1 MRLCLCYTVVRIA
14 AAVYE
19 VLRPILNEIKED
31 ISCMKSDIASLNET
45 VSQLAGKLEDHKNE
59 TTSELASVNSELV
72 DLQLSL
78 QSMIDNPPIEAVSS
92 AVLVSL
98 VPYFNAMES
107 GLKTELATG
116 LNSLNSSMRD
126 DLNNL
131 KTELATGDDLNSMEL
146 DIKTEFATGLSMMNS
161 SLRGDLNSMEHDI
174 KTEFAT
180 GLRMMNG
187 LLRVDLNAME
197 LDIKTE
203 FATSLSMMNSSLRGD
218 LNSMEHDI
226 KTEFATSLSMMNSS
240 LRGDLNSMEHD
251 IKTEFATGL
260 RMMNGLLRVD
270 LNAMELD
277 IRTEFA
283 TGLNTMRG
291 SMGEDFTDI
300 KTELSGVSN
309 TTQGLCDKIEEHDAE
324 ITAELK
330 ELSNYII
337 PQRGYRCGGTG
348 GWRHAIYL
356 DMTDPNTECPSGWSI
371 ITSDSKR
378 TCGMVGSG
386 STSVFFPVSGGP
398 YSQVCGRIRAY
409 QSGIPQAFHGYNS
422 HRYDTIDSIY
432 FDGVAIMYGSPRQH
446 VWTFAAGIWEN
457 RTSSTDDVCP
467 CDTTVDIPI
476 PPFVGEDYFCESG
489 YVYPWNRNYGLHS
502 NDTLWDGE
510 DCHSSSSCC
519 SLHNPPYFTKS
530 LGQSTT
536 DDLELRTCSV
546 HGDSIAIELLEVY
559 VKMDLLGLIGERT
572 EEHMKEVK
580 SQLMEINQNLLHHT
594 LLYKC
599 GGTGGWRRAV
609 YLDMKNPYTHCPS
622 GWNLTDYSKETCG
635 RASTGVHTC
644 DSVFFPVS
652 GGPYS
657 QVCGRITAYQW
668 WFGYGFHGF
677 FRGRTTIDRNYFDGV
692 AVMHGSPRQHIW
704 TFANGGWENDT
715 THRSFN
721 CPCDTTSNIPIPPFV
736 GEDYFCESG
745 YVHPGYRSSA
755 LEYRLHSND
764 TLWDGED
771 CHSSSSCCSLHNPPY
786 FTKSL
791 GQSTTDDLE
800 LRMCHYN
807 PIRYS
812 NTAVELVELY
822 VK

>member
-1 MRLCLCYTVVRIA
+1 MRIA

-19 VLRPILNEIKED
+19 VLRPILNEMKED

-45 VSQLAGKLEDHKNE
+45 VSQLADHKNE
-59 TTSELASVNSELV
+59 TTSELV
-72 DLQLSL
+72 DLQFSL

-131 KTELATGDDLNSMEL
+131 KTELATG
-146 DIKTEFATGLSMMNS
+146 LS
-161 SLRGDLNSMEHDI
+161 
-174 KTEFAT
+174 
-180 GLRMMNG
+180 MMNG

-203 FATSLSMMNSSLRGD
+203 FATGLNSVRD
-218 LNSMEHDI
+218 NLNSMELGI
-226 KTEFATSLSMMNSS
+226 K
-240 LRGDLNSMEHD
+240 
-251 IKTEFATGL
+251 
-260 RMMNGLLRVD
+260 
-270 LNAMELD
+270 
-277 IRTEFA
+277 TEFA

-300 KTELSGVSN
+300 KTELSGVTN

-324 ITAELK
+324 ITAELMDLSEYI
-330 ELSNYII
+330 ELQSRYK
-337 PQRGYRCGGTG
+337 CGGTG
-348 GWRHAIYL
+348 GWRRAIYL
-356 DMTDPNTECPSGWSI
+356 DITDPNTECPSGWSS

-378 TCGMVGSG
+378 TCGRA
-386 STSVFFPVSGGP
+386 STGGYTCDSVFFPVSGGP

-409 QSGIPQAFHGYNS
+409 QSGSTHAFHGYNS

-446 VWTFAAGIWEN
+446 VWTFAAGRWEN
-457 RTSSTDDVCP
+457 NAGSTDHVCP
-467 CDTTVDIPI
+467 CDTTSDIEI

-489 YVYPWNRNYGLHS
+489 HVYPNGALENRLHS
-502 NDTLWDGE
+502 HDTLWDGE

-530 LGQSTT
+530 FSQSTT
-536 DDLELRTCSV
+536 GDLELRMCSV
-546 HGDSIAIELLEVY
+546 HGGSIAIELLEVY
-559 VKMDLLGLIGERT
+559 VNEVDLHSELDIFAERT

-580 SQLMEINQNLLHHT
+580 TKLVEINQTLFHHT
-594 LLYKC
+594 NPHTC
-599 GGTGGWRRAV
+599 GGTVGWRRAV
-609 YLDMKNPYTHCPS
+609 YLDMTDPNSHCPS
-622 GWNLTDYSKETCG
+622 GWILTDYSKRTCG
-635 RASTGVHTC
+635 RASTGYYTC

-657 QVCGRITAYQW
+657 QVCGRIRAYQW
-668 WFGYGFHGF
+668 GLGAGYLGYIS
-677 FRGRTTIDRNYFDGV
+677 GRTTIDRSYFDGV
-692 AVMHGSPRQHIW
+692 AVMHGSPRQHVW
-704 TFANGGWENDT
+704 TFAIGAWENDT
-715 THRSFN
+715 THVAWN
-721 CPCDTTSNIPIPPFV
+721 CPCDTTSDIQIPPFV

-745 YVHPGYRSSA
+745 YVYPNGA
-755 LEYRLHSND
+755 LEDRLHSND

-800 LRMCHYN
+800 LRMCHYHT
-807 PIRYS
+807 IRYS
-812 NTAVELVELY
+812 NKAVELVELY

>member
-1 MRLCLCYTVVRIA
+1 MCAFVLCYTVVRIA

-31 ISCMKSDIASLNET
+31 ISCINSDIASLNET

-59 TTSELASVNSELV
+59 TTSELV

-107 GLKTELATG
+107 GLKTELATS
-116 LNSLNSSMRD
+116 LSSLNSSMRD
-126 DLNNL
+126 DLSDL
-131 KTELATGDDLNSMEL
+131 GSEFATSLNSVRDDLNSMEL
-146 DIKTEFATGLSMMNS
+146 DIKTEFATGL
-161 SLRGDLNSMEHDI
+161 
-174 KTEFAT
+174 
-180 GLRMMNG
+180 
-187 LLRVDLNAME
+187 
-197 LDIKTE
+197 
-203 FATSLSMMNSSLRGD
+203 
-218 LNSMEHDI
+218 
-226 KTEFATSLSMMNSS
+226 
-240 LRGDLNSMEHD
+240 
-251 IKTEFATGL
+251 
-260 RMMNGLLRVD
+260 
-270 LNAMELD
+270 
-277 IRTEFA
+277 
-283 TGLNTMRG
+283 NTMRG
-291 SMGEDFTDI
+291 SMGEDLNYI

-309 TTQGLCDKIEEHDAE
+309 TTQGLCDKIEEHDAD
-324 ITAELK
+324 ITAEVMD
-330 ELSNYII
+330 LSEYLI
-337 PQRGYRCGGTG
+337 PQSSHTCGGTG
-348 GWRHAIYL
+348 GWRRAIYL

-378 TCGMVGSG
+378 LCGMVGSG

-398 YSQVCGRIRAY
+398 YSHVCGRIRAY
-409 QSGIPQAFHGYNS
+409 QSGRTQAFHGYNS
-422 HRYDTIDSIY
+422 HRYDTIYSIY

-446 VWTFAAGIWEN
+446 VWTFAAGRWEN
-457 RTSSTDDVCP
+457 RTSRSNHACP
-467 CDTTVDIPI
+467 CDTTSDIPI

-489 YVYPWNRNYGLHS
+489 YVYPGYQNSTLENRLHS
-502 NDTLWDGE
+502 HDTLWDGE

-536 DDLELRTCSV
+536 DDLELRMCSV
-546 HGDSIAIELLEVY
+546 HGGSIAIELLEVY

-572 EEHMKEVK
+572 EEHMYEVK

-594 LLYKC
+594 NLYKC

-609 YLDMKNPYTHCPS
+609 YLDMKNPYTNCPS
-622 GWNLTDYSKETCG
+622 GWILTDYSKRTCD
-635 RASTGVHTC
+635 RASTGQYTC

-657 QVCGRITAYQW
+657 QVCGRIRAYQW
-668 WFGYGFHGF
+668 GVGYGFYGF
-677 FRGRTTIDRNYFDGV
+677 FRGRNTIDRDYFDGV

-704 TFANGGWENDT
+704 TFANGAWENDT
-715 THRSFN
+715 THRTIN
-721 CPCDTTSNIPIPPFV
+721 CPCDTTHDVLIPPFV

-745 YVHPGYRSSA
+745 YVYPGYRNTI
-755 LEYRLHSND
+755 LERTFHSND

-800 LRMCHYN
+800 LRMCHYE
-807 PIRYS
+807 PIQYS

>member
-1 MRLCLCYTVVRIA
+1 MCGFVLCYTVVRIA

-72 DLQLSL
+72 DLRLSL
-78 QSMIDNPPIEAVSS
+78 QFMIDNPPIEAVSS

-107 GLKTELATG
+107 GLKTELATS
-116 LNSLNSSMRD
+116 LSSLNSSIRD

-131 KTELATGDDLNSMEL
+131 KTELAIGDDL
-146 DIKTEFATGLSMMNS
+146 K
-161 SLRGDLNSMEHDI
+161 SMEHDI

-180 GLRMMNG
+180 GL
-187 LLRVDLNAME
+187 
-197 LDIKTE
+197 
-203 FATSLSMMNSSLRGD
+203 
-218 LNSMEHDI
+218 
-226 KTEFATSLSMMNSS
+226 
-240 LRGDLNSMEHD
+240 
-251 IKTEFATGL
+251 
-260 RMMNGLLRVD
+260 
-270 LNAMELD
+270 
-277 IRTEFA
+277 
-283 TGLNTMRG
+283 NTVRG
-291 SMGEDFTDI
+291 SMGEDLNDI

-309 TTQGLCDKIEEHDAE
+309 TTQGLCDKIEEHDAD
-324 ITAELK
+324 ITAELMD
-330 ELSNYII
+330 LSEYLI
-337 PQRGYRCGGTG
+337 PQSSHTCGGTG
-348 GWRHAIYL
+348 GWRRAIYL

-378 TCGMVGSG
+378 TCGRA
-386 STSVFFPVSGGP
+386 STGGYTCDSVFFPVSGRS

-409 QSGIPQAFHGYNS
+409 QSGRTLAFHGYNS
-422 HRYDTIDSIY
+422 HRYDTIDSVY

-446 VWTFAAGIWEN
+446 IWTFAAGIWEN
-457 RTSSTDDVCP
+457 NTRSTYYVCP
-467 CDTTVDIPI
+467 CDTSGDVPI

-489 YVYPWNRNYGLHS
+489 YVYPGYRNSTLEYRLHS
-502 NDTLWDGE
+502 TDTLWDGE

-536 DDLELRTCSV
+536 DDLELRMCSV
-546 HGDSIAIELLEVY
+546 HGGSIAIEVLEVY
-559 VKMDLLGLIGERT
+559 VKEVDLHSEFDLAERT

-580 SQLMEINQNLLHHT
+580 TKLMGINQTFFHHT
-594 LLYKC
+594 HHTC

-622 GWNLTDYSKETCG
+622 GWNLTDYSSKRTCS
-635 RASTGVHTC
+635 RASTGFNTC

-657 QVCGRITAYQW
+657 QVCGRIRAYQR
-668 WFGYGFHGF
+668 WFGYGFNNGQ
-677 FRGRTTIDRNYFDGV
+677 TTIDSSYFDGV
-692 AVMHGSPRQHIW
+692 AVMHGSPLQHVW
-704 TFANGGWENDT
+704 TFANGAWENDM
-715 THRSFN
+715 THRSYN
-721 CPCDTTSNIPIPPFV
+721 CPCDTSGNVPIPPFV

-745 YVHPGYRSSA
+745 YVHPGYRNST
-755 LEYRLHSND
+755 LENRLHSND

-800 LRMCHYN
+800 LRMCHYE
-807 PIRYS
+807 RS
-812 NTAVELVELY
+812 NKAVELVELY

>member
-1 MRLCLCYTVVRIA
+1 MSAFVLCYTVVRIA

-31 ISCMKSDIASLNET
+31 ISCIKSDIASLNET

-107 GLKTELATG
+107 GLRTELATS
-116 LNSLNSSMRD
+116 LSSLNSSMRD
-126 DLNNL
+126 DLN
-131 KTELATGDDLNSMEL
+131 
-146 DIKTEFATGLSMMNS
+146 
-161 SLRGDLNSMEHDI
+161 
-174 KTEFAT
+174 
-180 GLRMMNG
+180 
-187 LLRVDLNAME
+187 
-197 LDIKTE
+197 
-203 FATSLSMMNSSLRGD
+203 
-218 LNSMEHDI
+218 
-226 KTEFATSLSMMNSS
+226 
-240 LRGDLNSMEHD
+240 
-251 IKTEFATGL
+251 
-260 RMMNGLLRVD
+260 
-270 LNAMELD
+270 
-277 IRTEFA
+277 
-283 TGLNTMRG
+283 
-291 SMGEDFTDI
+291 DI
-300 KTELSGVSN
+300 KTELNGVTN

-324 ITAELK
+324 ISAELMDLSEYI
-330 ELSNYII
+330 ELQSRYT
-337 PQRGYRCGGTG
+337 CGGTG
-348 GWRHAIYL
+348 GWRRAIYL

-386 STSVFFPVSGGP
+386 NTSVFFPVSGGP

-409 QSGIPQAFHGYNS
+409 QSGTPLAFHGYNF

-446 VWTFAAGIWEN
+446 IWTFAAGRAEN
-457 RTSSTDDVCP
+457 NTRSTNNICP
-467 CDTTVDIPI
+467 CDTTADIPI

-489 YVYPWNRNYGLHS
+489 YVYPGYRNSTLEDRLHS

-530 LGQSTT
+530 LRQSTT
-536 DDLELRTCSV
+536 DDLELRMCSI
-546 HGDSIAIELLEVY
+546 HGGSTAVELLEVY
-559 VKMDLLGLIGERT
+559 VKEADLHSELGLISERT
-572 EEHMKEVK
+572 EAHMNEVK

-594 LLYKC
+594 HQHTC

-609 YLDMKNPYTHCPS
+609 YLDMTDPNTTCPS
-622 GWNLTDYSKETCG
+622 GWNLTGYSKRTCG
-635 RASTGVHTC
+635 RASTGRNTC

-657 QVCGRITAYQW
+657 QVCGRIRAYQW
-668 WFGYGFHGF
+668 VYGYGFFNGL
-677 FRGRTTIDRNYFDGV
+677 TTIDSSYFDGV

-704 TFANGGWENDT
+704 TFANGIWENDT
-715 THRSFN
+715 THRSYN
-721 CPCDTTSNIPIPPFV
+721 CPCDTTGDIPIPPFV

-745 YVHPGYRSSA
+745 YVYPGYRSSA
-755 LEYRLHSND
+755 LLYTFHSSD

-800 LRMCHYN
+800 LRMCHYQV
-807 PIRYS
+807 IIYS

>member
-1 MRLCLCYTVVRIA
+1 MCFCLCYTVVRIA

-31 ISCMKSDIASLNET
+31 ISCIKSDIASLNET
-45 VSQLAGKLEDHKNE
+45 VSQLADHNNE
-59 TTSELASVNSELV
+59 TTSELV
-72 DLQLSL
+72 
-78 QSMIDNPPIEAVSS
+78 SMIDNPLIEAVSS

-116 LNSLNSSMRD
+116 LSSLNSSLRD
-126 DLNNL
+126 DLSDLGSELATSLNSVRDDL
-131 KTELATGDDLNSMEL
+131 KSMEHDIKTELSTSLRMMNGSLRSYLNSMEL
-146 DIKTEFATGLSMMNS
+146 DIKTEFATGL
-161 SLRGDLNSMEHDI
+161 
-174 KTEFAT
+174 
-180 GLRMMNG
+180 
-187 LLRVDLNAME
+187 
-197 LDIKTE
+197 
-203 FATSLSMMNSSLRGD
+203 
-218 LNSMEHDI
+218 
-226 KTEFATSLSMMNSS
+226 
-240 LRGDLNSMEHD
+240 
-251 IKTEFATGL
+251 
-260 RMMNGLLRVD
+260 
-270 LNAMELD
+270 
-277 IRTEFA
+277 
-283 TGLNTMRG
+283 NT
-291 SMGEDFTDI
+291 MGEDLNDI

-309 TTQGLCDKIEEHDAE
+309 TTQRLCDKIEEQDADV
-324 ITAELK
+324 IAELK
-330 ELSNYII
+330 ELSEYLI
-337 PQRGYRCGGTG
+337 PQSSHTCGGTG
-348 GWRHAIYL
+348 GWRRAIYL

-409 QSGIPQAFHGYNS
+409 QSGTPLAFHGYNVDG
-422 HRYDTIDSIY
+422 YNTIDSIY
-432 FDGVAIMYGSPRQH
+432 FDGVAVMYGSPRQH

-457 RTSSTDDVCP
+457 NTRSTDDVCP
-467 CDTTVDIPI
+467 CDTTSDIRI

-489 YVYPWNRNYGLHS
+489 YVYAGYRSDALELRFHF

-536 DDLELRTCSV
+536 DDFELRMCSV
-546 HGDSIAIELLEVY
+546 HGGSIAIEVLEVY
-559 VKMDLLGLIGERT
+559 VKADLHSELDLIGERT
-572 EEHMKEVK
+572 EEHMYEVK
-580 SQLMEINQNLLHHT
+580 SQLMEINQTLFHHT
-594 LLYKC
+594 NLYTC

-609 YLDMKNPYTHCPS
+609 NLDMTDPNTTCPS
-622 GWNLTDYSKETCG
+622 GWNLTGYSKRTCG
-635 RASTGVHTC
+635 RASTGYYTC

-657 QVCGRITAYQW
+657 QVCGRIRAYQW
-668 WFGYGFHGF
+668 AYSYGFHGF
-677 FRGRTTIDRNYFDGV
+677 FRGRNTIDSKYFDGV
-692 AVMHGSPRQHIW
+692 AVMHGSPRQHVW
-704 TFANGGWENDT
+704 TFAAGREENNT
-715 THRSFN
+715 RSTYHV
-721 CPCDTTSNIPIPPFV
+721 CPCDTTGDIRIPPFV

-745 YVHPGYRSSA
+745 YVYPGYRNGA

-764 TLWDGED
+764 SLWDGKD

-800 LRMCHYN
+800 LRMCHYD
-807 PIRYS
+807 PIQYS